1 MKGIVYH
8 GNRDVRVE
16 NLPDPT
22 PPDSRGAVVKV
33 ERTAICGSDLHLY
46 HGDMP
51 LESPAGFTL
60 GHEFVGEVVETGSD
74 VVRFKPGDRVIVSGV
89 IGCGECPPCSRGEVV
104 RCLAKATQVFG
115 VTEHLDGGQ
124 AEAAAIPVAD
134 HALMRIP
141 DGVSVEQAVLLTDI
155 LPTGF
160 FGARMAGI
168 SPGDTVVVIGAGPVG
183 IQALLSAQLFGPAR
197 VLQVDRVPERL
208 ALAEKLG
215 AIPIHADHAD
225 ARIAEA
231 TDEQGAECVIEAVGL
246 DATIIKAIEWARA
259 GGTVSVIGVNSSMAL
274 PFPMLSAFMK
284 DLTFRTG
291 LVPVP
296 ELWPAL
302 IPLVVSG
309 RLHPEVV
316 FSHHMGLS
324 EGAEAYRAFDARE
337 DGVMKIL
344 LDPGR

>member
-8 GNRDVRVE
+8 GERDVRVE

-22 PPDSRGAVVKV
+22 PPDTRGAVIKI
-33 ERTAICGSDLHLY
+33 EGTAICGSDLHLY
-46 HGDMP
+46 HANFP
-51 LESPAGFTL
+51 LEGGIRL

-74 VVRFKPGDRVIVSGV
+74 VKQYKAGDRVIVSGV
-89 IGCGECPPCSRGEVV
+89 IGCGDCVHCARGEVV
-104 RCLAKATQVFG
+104 RCLAQAARVFG
-115 VTEHLDGGQ
+115 TSQELDGGQ
-124 AEAAAIPVAD
+124 AEAAAVPIAD
-134 HALMRIP
+134 HALTPIP
-141 DGVSVEQAVLLTDI
+141 DGISLEQAVLLTDI

-160 FGARMAGI
+160 FGAKMADI
-168 SPGDTVVVIGAGPVG
+168 SPGDTVVIIGAGPVG
-183 IQALLSAQLFGPAR
+183 IQALLSAQLFGPAQ

-215 AIPIHADHAD
+215 ATPVHADQAD
-225 ARIAEA
+225 AMIAEA
-231 TDEQGAECVIEAVGL
+231 TDGLGAHSVIEAVGL
-246 DATIIKAIEWARA
+246 DATIASAFGWARA
-259 GGTVSVIGVNSSMAL
+259 GGTVSVIGVNMSESL
-274 PFPMLSAFMK
+274 PFPMQAAFMK

-302 IPLVVSG
+302 IPLVAGG

-316 FSHHMGLS
+316 FSHRMGLS

-337 DGVMKIL
+337 NGVMKIL
-344 LDPGR
+344 LDPAR